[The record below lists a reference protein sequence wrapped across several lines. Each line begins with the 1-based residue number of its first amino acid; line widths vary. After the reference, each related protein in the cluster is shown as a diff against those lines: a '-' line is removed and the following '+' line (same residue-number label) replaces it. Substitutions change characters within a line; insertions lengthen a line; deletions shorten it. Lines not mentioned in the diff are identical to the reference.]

1 MHGVTIISPNE
12 LEKVAERAREQ
23 DNSFARQQA
32 TMIIPDINRLL
43 IDAAK
48 RSHTSLRNEITI
60 PQEILAEI
68 CDPENFERRWGAN
81 GHMETRYLLRNLNPV
96 GEALVE
102 LITEQGYKVSYETLK
117 QNKLFISKDE

>member
-12 LEKVAERAREQ
+12 LEKVAERAR
-23 DNSFARQQA
+23 DSFARQQA

-60 PQEILAEI
+60 PQEILVEM
-68 CDPENFERRWGAN
+68 CDPENFDLSWDGN

-96 GEALVE
+96 GDALVE
-102 LITEQGYKVSYETLK
+102 LIREQGYKVSYDSLS
-117 QNKLFISKDE
+117 QNKLIISKVG